1 MSTIWLGYDNG
12 IREAFNE
19 KTHEKESGYTN
30 LLILIPDLSRF
41 TRPKHIEHEG
51 INIKVSWKHDVL

>member
-1 MSTIWLGYDNG
+1 MSTIWSGYDNG

-41 TRPKHIEHEG
+41 TRPKHIEH
-51 INIKVSWKHDVL
+51 